1 MKFTTLV
8 ENFKKAVNLA
18 ERISGRNITLPILS
32 NIFIKTNKNK
42 IYISATDLDLGIELV
57 VAGKTEKEGA
67 VVIPAKTLSS
77 FLNNLTEEK
86 VVLEQKDK
94 NLRIKSGKYTTIFQG
109 MNPEDFPIIP
119 EVKTDKYIEIEKDL
133 FKEALEQVIVSVS
146 YSSPKPELN
155 GVLLDLSSNNLKLV
169 GTDSFRL
176 SKKVIEEGKIKTNI
190 KDELQIIVPLRCAQE
205 LLRILGE
212 EGENNSLVKISP
224 DPNQIQFTVGDI
236 RLISRLINAQ
246 YPPYSSVIPQEFK
259 NKIILSKDEMKEA
272 VKVVGLFS
280 GKINDIKLTIKPSSS
295 ELFLESRDPN
305 VGQSSSV
312 IKLEEAQGEG
322 LEISFNYR
330 YLLDGLN
337 SIKEEKVFLG
347 LNKETSPGVLR
358 GKDNTDYIYI
368 LMPIKP
374 V

>member
-1 MKFTTLV
+1 MQYTFTFSRRAAPET
-8 ENFKKAVNLA
+8 
-18 ERISGRNITLPILS
+18 ST
-32 NIFIKTNKNK
+32 
-42 IYISATDLDLGIELV
+42 
-57 VAGKTEKEGA
+57 TETRGG
-67 VVIPAKTLSS
+67 SS
-77 FLNNLTEEK
+77 
-86 VVLEQKDK
+86 
-94 NLRIKSGKYTTIFQG
+94 
-109 MNPEDFPIIP
+109 

-155 GVLLDLSSNNLKLV
+155 GILLDLSSNNLKLV

-212 EGENNSLVKISP
+212 EGENSSLVKISP

-259 NKIILSKDEMKEA
+259 NKIILNKDEMKEA

-312 IKLEEAQGEG
+312 IKLEEAQGGG